1 MAELGRY
8 LDPEASDQI
17 RDKVYVDDGMAGG
30 TPEDVKRM
38 MGKKVGGQWTGTIPR
53 ILGLGGMHVKYMITS
68 GTSDPEDLAAL
79 GGSALGVPYDVR
91 LDVIPYK
98 FRLEMPV
105 KSETAAE
112 GSPITEVRL
121 KSLKEGRETLTQ
133 RNILSCIMGEYDPL
147 GIISPALV
155 RSKLMLRD
163 LYGKEAKRGWDDA
176 LSREETQE
184 WVERFSRQMVDGA
197 AVFPRS
203 VRPKEARGGPDLVGF
218 ADSSLQA
225 LCVAIYAV
233 WDLQDESREARL
245 LTAKCRVTPL
255 HSTSFPRGELQA
267 PHGYC
272 WSPEAQS

>member
-1 MAELGRY
+1 
-8 LDPEASDQI
+8 
-17 RDKVYVDDGMAGG
+17 
-30 TPEDVKRM
+30 
-38 MGKKVGGQWTGTIPR
+38 
-53 ILGLGGMHVKYMITS
+53 
-68 GTSDPEDLAAL
+68 
-79 GGSALGVPYDVR
+79 
-91 LDVIPYK
+91 
-98 FRLEMPV
+98 
-105 KSETAAE
+105 
-112 GSPITEVRL
+112 
-121 KSLKEGRETLTQ
+121 LTQ

-255 HSTSFPRGELQA
+255 HGTSIPRGELQA
-267 PHGYC
+267 LVVLLRLLVATAGALRHRARKVTVFSDSECTLAALKKSGALMRPYFANRV
-272 WSPEAQS
+272 SEALMLLKELGELCEEGVEVRHVSGSLNPADLGTRGDVTLESLGQGSSWQAGPDFLTLVRTMGPSGVGGDDGRVQLEESIKFHVSS